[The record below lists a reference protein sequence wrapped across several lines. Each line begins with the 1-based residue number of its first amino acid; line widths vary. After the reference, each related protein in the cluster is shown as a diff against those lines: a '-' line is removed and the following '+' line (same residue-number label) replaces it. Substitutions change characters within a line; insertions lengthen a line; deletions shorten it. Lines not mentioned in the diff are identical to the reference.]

1 MLSQLRR
8 IVQDVAQEPVLNN
21 ALAGLVSNVKNA
33 LKTECC
39 SVYLADYDQQH
50 FMLMATDGLNPEAVG
65 QISIGFSE
73 GLIGWVGQREEPIN
87 LAQAHLHPRFKVTPE
102 VSEDRFSAFL
112 GCPIIHHRKVLG
124 VLTIQ
129 QGESRVFSEDE
140 ESFLV
145 TLGVQ
150 LASVLV
156 NAEMRQAASQNSKQ
170 QKSTGQLLGLP
181 GAPGIAIGEGFVLE
195 PSSDFDAISLK
206 KVDDPE
212 KELSRFYK
220 AVKITKAEFNR
231 LAERMAGHLPPDAL
245 AIFDVYHQLLDA
257 ASLGNEIEKQIQ
269 DGWCAKSA
277 LKRVVEKFAR
287 QFDDMDDPYLRE
299 RGTDIRDLGQR
310 VLNHLLD
317 TEQRHHKLPEKVVLV
332 ADNVTATMLAEIP
345 RAQLVAIVSLKGS
358 VNSHAAIMARAL
370 GIPAVMGL
378 DELPLFHWQSQRLIV
393 DGYRGQIL
401 VGPAEAIVAEY
412 QALIS
417 EDAQLSARYQSE
429 MHLNAQSAC
438 GAPFSLMINAG
449 LAIELESAQPSY
461 TDGIGLYRTEFPFIM
476 RNRFPTEAE
485 QIELYKKVLASHP
498 TKAVVMRT
506 LDVGGDKA
514 LPYFSIIEENPFLG
528 WRGIRLTLD
537 HPEIF
542 LVQIRAMLKA
552 NIGQG
557 NLHILLPMI
566 SDLAEVDES
575 LRLIKQATFE
585 LTDELAGTEVQ
596 LPKAKVGVM
605 IEVPSIMYQLP
616 ELARK
621 IDFCSVGTNDL
632 TQYLLAVD
640 RNNPRVAGLYDAM
653 HPAVL
658 RALHQMSLQAQG
670 LQLPMSICGELA
682 GEPAGVLILAAMGYD
697 KFSMNSSNL
706 AKIKWLLRRV
716 NMSELQLLL
725 PEILACQSPKQVRLQ
740 VQRFLDQKQLLN
752 QLRA

>member
-39 SVYLADYDQQH
+39 SVYLADYEQQH

-87 LAQAHLHPRFKVTPE
+87 LAEAHLHPRFKVTPE

-212 KELSRFYK
+212 KELSRFYR

-231 LAERMAGHLPPDAL
+231 LAERMAGHLPADAL

-269 DGWCAKSA
+269 EGWCAKSA

-401 VGPAEAIVAEY
+401 VAPAEAIVAEY

-438 GAPFSLMINAG
+438 GTPFSLMVNAG

-621 IDFCSVGTNDL
+621 VDFCSVGTNDL

-640 RNNPRVAGLYDAM
+640 RNNPRVAALYDAM

-682 GEPAGVLILAAMGYD
+682 GEPAGVLILAAMGYN

-716 NMSELQLLL
+716 HLSELQLLL

>member
-438 GAPFSLMINAG
+438 GTPFSLMINAG

>member
-1 MLSQLRR
+1 MLGQLRR
-8 IVQDVAQEPVLNN
+8 IVQDVAQEPSLAS

-33 LKTECC
+33 LNTECC
-39 SVYLADYDQQH
+39 SVYLADYQQQH
-50 FMLMATDGLNPEAVG
+50 FMLMATDGLNPDAIGKV
-65 QISIGFSE
+65 SIGFSE

-102 VSEDRFSAFL
+102 VSEDCFSAFL

-129 QGESRVFSEDE
+129 QSASRVFSEDE

-156 NAEMRQAASQNSKQ
+156 NAEMRQLTSQSPNQ
-170 QKSTGQLLGLP
+170 HVHVGQLQGLI
-181 GAPGIAIGEGFVLE
+181 GAPGIAIGEGFVLQ
-195 PSSDFDAISLK
+195 PASDFDAISLQK
-206 KVDDPE
+206 TDDPE
-212 KELSRFYK
+212 RELSRFYR
-220 AVKITKAEFNR
+220 AVKVTKAEFNR
-231 LAERMAGHLPPDAL
+231 LAERMSGHLPPDAL

-257 ASLGNEIEKQIQ
+257 ASLGHEIEAQIAE
-269 DGWCAKSA
+269 GWCAKSA

-287 QFDDMDDPYLRE
+287 QFDDMDDAYLRE

-317 TEQRHHKLPEKVVLV
+317 TEQRHYKLPEHVVLV

-345 RAQLVAIVSLKGS
+345 RVQLVAIVSLKGS

-370 GIPAVMGL
+370 GIPAVMGV
-378 DELPLFHWQSQRLIV
+378 DELPLMQWQGQRLIV
-393 DGYRGQIL
+393 DGYQGNIL
-401 VGPAEAIVAEY
+401 VSPADAICNEY
-412 QALIS
+412 QQLMNK
-417 EDAQLSARYQSE
+417 DAELNARYQAE
-429 MHLNAQSAC
+429 LHLPAQSAC
-438 GAPFSLMINAG
+438 GSRFKLMVNSG
-449 LAIELESAQPSY
+449 LAIELETTQSDF
-461 TDGIGLYRTEFPFIM
+461 TDGVGLYRTEFPFIM
-476 RNRFPTEAE
+476 RSRFPTEQE
-485 QIELYKKVLASHP
+485 QVELYQKVMQSYP
-498 TKAVVMRT
+498 DKPVVMRT
-506 LDVGGDKA
+506 LDVGGDKP
-514 LPYFSIIEENPFLG
+514 LPYFPISEENPFLG

-552 NIGQG
+552 NIGCG

-575 LRLIKQATFE
+575 LRLIRQAWFE
-585 LTDELAGTEVQ
+585 VDDEFNKEHLV
-596 LPKAKVGVM
+596 PKPKVGVM
-605 IEVPSIMYQLP
+605 IEVPSMMFQLP
-616 ELARK
+616 ELAHK
-621 IDFCSVGTNDL
+621 VDFCSVGTNDL

-640 RNNPRVAGLYDAM
+640 RNNPRVGNLYDAL

-658 RALHQMSLQAQG
+658 RALHQLGQQCQG
-670 LQLPMSICGELA
+670 LQFPASICGELA
-682 GEPAGVLILAAMGYD
+682 GEPIGILILIAMGFRR
-697 KFSMNSSNL
+697 FSMNHRNL
-706 AKIKWLLRRV
+706 AKIKWLLRRIDI
-716 NMSELQLLL
+716 SELKLLL

>member
-39 SVYLADYDQQH
+39 SVYLADYEQQH

-87 LAQAHLHPRFKVTPE
+87 LAEAHLHPRFKVTPE

-212 KELSRFYK
+212 KELSRFYR

-231 LAERMAGHLPPDAL
+231 LAERMAGHLPADAL

-269 DGWCAKSA
+269 EGWCAKSA

-345 RAQLVAIVSLKGS
+345 RTQLVAIVSLKGS

-401 VGPAEAIVAEY
+401 VAPAEAIVAEY

-438 GAPFSLMINAG
+438 GTPFSLMVNAG

-596 LPKAKVGVM
+596 LPKAKIGVM

-621 IDFCSVGTNDL
+621 VDFCSVGTNDL

-640 RNNPRVAGLYDAM
+640 RNNPRVAALYDAM

-682 GEPAGVLILAAMGYD
+682 GEPAGVLILAAMGYN

-716 NMSELQLLL
+716 HLSELQLLL

>member
-21 ALAGLVSNVKNA
+21 ALSGLVCSVKNA
-33 LKTECC
+33 LNTECC
-39 SVYLADYDQQH
+39 SVYLADYEQQH
-50 FMLMATDGLNPEAVG
+50 FMLMATDGLNPGAIG
-65 QISIGFSE
+65 NIAIGFSE

-87 LAQAHLHPRFKVTPE
+87 LAKAHLHPRFKVTPE

-129 QGESRVFSEDE
+129 QAAERVFNEDE

-145 TLGVQ
+145 TLGAQ
-150 LASVLV
+150 LAAVLA
-156 NAEMRQAASQNSKQ
+156 NAEMRQAASESTPTQTQ
-170 QKSTGQLLGLP
+170 TGQFHGLP
-181 GAPGIAIGEGFVLE
+181 GAPGIAIGDAFVLE
-195 PSSDFDAISLK
+195 PANDFNAISLK
-206 KVDDPE
+206 RSDEPD
-212 KELSRFYK
+212 KELALFYR

-231 LAERMAGHLPPDAL
+231 LAERMSGHLPSDAL

-257 ASLGNEIEKQIQ
+257 ASLGREIEQQIA

-310 VLNHLLD
+310 VLNNLLD
-317 TEQRHHKLPEKVVLV
+317 TEQRKVKLPEKVVLV
-332 ADNVTATMLAEIP
+332 ADNVTATMLAEVP
-345 RAQLVAIVSLKGS
+345 REQLVAIVSLKGS

-370 GIPAVMGL
+370 GIAAVMGVN
-378 DELPLFHWQSQRLIV
+378 ELPLLHWQGQRLIV
-393 DGYRGQIL
+393 DGYQGHIL
-401 VGPAEAIVAEY
+401 LSPAEAICAEY
-412 QALIS
+412 QRLIS
-417 EDAQLSARYQSE
+417 EDAALSARYLQEIDLPSQS
-429 MHLNAQSAC
+429 LC
-438 GAPFSLMINAG
+438 GVQFNLMVNAG
-449 LAIELESAQPSY
+449 LAIELETANPQH
-461 TDGIGLYRTEFPFIM
+461 TDGVGLYRTEFPFIM
-476 RNRFPTEAE
+476 RSRFPTEQE
-485 QIELYKKVLASHP
+485 QIDLYRKVLESYPAKP
-498 TKAVVMRT
+498 VVMRT

-514 LPYFSIIEENPFLG
+514 LPYFSIVEENPFLG

-552 NIGQG
+552 NLALD

-566 SDLAEVDES
+566 SDLAEVDEA
-575 LRLIKQATFE
+575 LRLIKQACFE
-585 LTDELAGTEVQ
+585 VSDELAIN
-596 LPKAKVGVM
+596 LPRPKIGVM

-616 ELARK
+616 ELAHK
-621 IDFCSVGTNDL
+621 VDFCSVGTNDL

-658 RALHQMSLQAQG
+658 RALHKLSLQAQG
-670 LQLPMSICGELA
+670 LQFPASVCGELA
-682 GEPAGVLILAAMGYD
+682 GEPGGVLLLAAMGYTR
-697 KFSMNSSNL
+697 FSMNSSNL

-716 NMSELQLLL
+716 ELSELALLL
-725 PEILACQSPKQVRLQ
+725 PEVLACASAKQVRLHI
-740 VQRFLDQKQLLN
+740 QRFLEQKQLHS

>member
-39 SVYLADYDQQH
+39 SVYLANYEQQH

-156 NAEMRQAASQNSKQ
+156 HAEMRQAASQNSKQ
-170 QKSTGQLLGLP
+170 QKSTGQLQGLP

-257 ASLGNEIEKQIQ
+257 ASLGNEIEKQIHE
-269 DGWCAKSA
+269 GWCAKSA

-378 DELPLFHWQSQRLIV
+378 DELPLFHWQSKRLIV

-401 VGPAEAIVAEY
+401 VAPAEAIVAEY

-429 MHLNAQSAC
+429 MHLKAQSAC
-438 GAPFSLMINAG
+438 GAPFSLMVNAG
-449 LAIELESAQPSY
+449 LAIELESTQPSY

-640 RNNPRVAGLYDAM
+640 RNNPRVAALYDAM

-716 NMSELQLLL
+716 HLSELQLLL

>member
-1 MLSQLRR
+1 MLGQLRR
-8 IVQDVAQEPVLNN
+8 IVQDVAQEPVLQN
-21 ALAGLVSNVKNA
+21 ALAGLVSSVKQA
-33 LKTECC
+33 LATECC
-39 SVYLADYDQQH
+39 SVYLADYEQQH
-50 FMLMATDGLNPEAVG
+50 FMLMATDGLNPDAIG
-65 QISIGFSE
+65 NIAIGFSE

-87 LAQAHLHPRFKVTPE
+87 LAKAHLHPRFKVTPE

-129 QGESRVFSEDE
+129 QGADRVFNEDE

-145 TLGVQ
+145 TLGAQ
-150 LASVLV
+150 LASVLA
-156 NAEMRQAASQNSKQ
+156 NAEMRQAASETTAGHTQ
-170 QKSTGQLLGLP
+170 TGQLKGLP
-181 GAPGIAIGEGFVLE
+181 GAPGIAIGEAFVLE
-195 PSSDFDAISLK
+195 PANDFNAISLK
-206 KVDDPE
+206 RSDEPE
-212 KELSRFYK
+212 KELAHFYR

-231 LAERMAGHLPPDAL
+231 LAERMSGHLPPDAL

-257 ASLGNEIEKQIQ
+257 ASLGREIEQQIAQ
-269 DGWCAKSA
+269 GWCAKSA

-310 VLNHLLD
+310 VLNNLLD
-317 TEQRHHKLPEKVVLV
+317 TEQRKIKLPAKVVLV
-332 ADNVTATMLAEIP
+332 ADNVTATMLAEVP
-345 RAQLVAIVSLKGS
+345 REQLVAIVSLKGS

-370 GIPAVMGL
+370 GIPAVMGV
-378 DELPLFHWQSQRLIV
+378 DELPLLHWQSQRLIV
-393 DGYRGQIL
+393 DGYQGHIL
-401 VGPAEAIVAEY
+401 LSPVEAICAEY
-412 QALIS
+412 QCLIS
-417 EDAQLSARYQSE
+417 EDAALNARYLAEIALPSKT
-429 MHLNAQSAC
+429 LC
-438 GAPFSLMINAG
+438 GAGFNLMVNSG
-449 LAIELESAQPSY
+449 LAIELETTEPQY
-461 TDGIGLYRTEFPFIM
+461 TGGVGLYRTEFPFIM
-476 RNRFPTEAE
+476 RSRFPTEQE
-485 QIELYKKVLASHP
+485 QIELYRKVLENYP
-498 TKAVVMRT
+498 DKPVIMRT

-514 LPYFSIIEENPFLG
+514 LPYFSIVEENPFLG

-552 NIGQG
+552 NLALD

-566 SDLAEVDES
+566 TDLAEVDES
-575 LRLIKQATFE
+575 IRLIKQASFE
-585 LTDELAGTEVQ
+585 VSDELAID
-596 LPKAKVGVM
+596 LPKPKIGVM

-621 IDFCSVGTNDL
+621 VDFCSIGTNDL

-658 RALHQMSLQAQG
+658 RALHQLAQQANG
-670 LQLPMSICGELA
+670 LQFPISVCGELA
-682 GEPAGVLILAAMGYD
+682 GEPAGVMLLAAMGYES
-697 KFSMNSSNL
+697 FSMNSSNL

-716 NMSELQLLL
+716 EMSELALLL
-725 PEILACQSPKQVRLQ
+725 PEVLACASAKQVRAHI
-740 VQRFLDQKQLLN
+740 QRFLEQKQLLS

>member
-257 ASLGNEIEKQIQ
+257 ASLGNEIEKQIHE
-269 DGWCAKSA
+269 GWCAKSA

-514 LPYFSIIEENPFLG
+514 LPYFSIVEENPFLG

>member
-39 SVYLADYDQQH
+39 SVYLADYEQQH

-65 QISIGFSE
+65 HISIGFSE

-87 LAQAHLHPRFKVTPE
+87 LAEAHLHPRFKVTPE

-231 LAERMAGHLPPDAL
+231 LAERMAGHLPADAL

-257 ASLGNEIEKQIQ
+257 ASLGNEIEKQIHE
-269 DGWCAKSA
+269 GWCAKSA

-401 VGPAEAIVAEY
+401 VAPAEAILAEY

-438 GAPFSLMINAG
+438 GAPFSLMVNAG

-621 IDFCSVGTNDL
+621 VDFCSVGTNDL

-640 RNNPRVAGLYDAM
+640 RNNPRVAALYDAM

-716 NMSELQLLL
+716 HLSELQLLL

>member
-257 ASLGNEIEKQIQ
+257 ASLGNEIEKQIHE
-269 DGWCAKSA
+269 GWCAKSA

>member
-1 MLSQLRR
+1 MLGQLRR
-8 IVQDVAQEPVLNN
+8 IVQDVAQEPSLAN

-33 LKTECC
+33 LHTECC
-39 SVYLADYDQQH
+39 SVYLADYQQQH
-50 FMLMATDGLNPEAVG
+50 FMLMATDGLNPDAIGKV
-65 QISIGFSE
+65 SIGFSE

-102 VSEDRFSAFL
+102 VSEDCFSAFL

-129 QGESRVFSEDE
+129 QSASRVFSEDE

-156 NAEMRQAASQNSKQ
+156 NAEMRQLTSQSPSQ
-170 QKSTGQLLGLP
+170 HVHVGQLQGLI
-181 GAPGIAIGEGFVLE
+181 GAPGIAIGEGFVLQ
-195 PSSDFDAISLK
+195 PASDFDAISLQK
-206 KVDDPE
+206 TDDPE
-212 KELSRFYK
+212 RELSRFYR
-220 AVKITKAEFNR
+220 AVKVTKAEFNR
-231 LAERMAGHLPPDAL
+231 LAERMSGHLPPDAL

-257 ASLGNEIEKQIQ
+257 ASLGHEIEAQIAE
-269 DGWCAKSA
+269 GWCAKSA

-287 QFDDMDDPYLRE
+287 QFDDMDDAYLRE

-317 TEQRHHKLPEKVVLV
+317 TEQRHYKLPEHVVLV
-332 ADNVTATMLAEIP
+332 AENVTASMLAEIP
-345 RAQLVAIVSLKGS
+345 RVQLVAIVSLKGS

-370 GIPAVMGL
+370 GIPAVMGV
-378 DELPLFHWQSQRLIV
+378 DELPLMQWQGQRLIV
-393 DGYRGQIL
+393 DGYQGNIL
-401 VGPAEAIVAEY
+401 VSPADAICHEY
-412 QALIS
+412 QQLMNK
-417 EDAQLSARYQSE
+417 DAELNARYQAE
-429 MHLNAQSAC
+429 LHLPAQSAC
-438 GAPFSLMINAG
+438 GTRFKLMVNSG
-449 LAIELESAQPSY
+449 LAIELETTQSDF
-461 TDGIGLYRTEFPFIM
+461 TDGVGLYRTEFPFIM
-476 RNRFPTEAE
+476 RSRFPTEQE
-485 QIELYKKVLASHP
+485 QIELYRKVMQSYP
-498 TKAVVMRT
+498 DKPVVMRT
-506 LDVGGDKA
+506 LDVGGDKP
-514 LPYFSIIEENPFLG
+514 LPYFPISEENPFLG

-552 NIGQG
+552 NIGSG

-575 LRLIKQATFE
+575 LRLIRQAWFE
-585 LTDELAGTEVQ
+585 VDDEFNKEGIV
-596 LPKAKVGVM
+596 PKPKVGVM

-616 ELARK
+616 ELANK
-621 IDFCSVGTNDL
+621 VDFCSVGTNDL

-640 RNNPRVAGLYDAM
+640 RNNPRVGNLYDAL

-658 RALHQMSLQAQG
+658 RALHQLGQQCQG
-670 LQLPMSICGELA
+670 LQFPASICGELA
-682 GEPAGVLILAAMGYD
+682 GEPIGILILIAMGF
-697 KFSMNSSNL
+697 KRFSMNHRNL
-706 AKIKWLLRRV
+706 AKIKWLLRRIDI
-716 NMSELQLLL
+716 SELKLLL

-740 VQRFLDQKQLLN
+740 VQRFLDQKKLLN

>member
-39 SVYLADYDQQH
+39 SVYLADYEQQH

-170 QKSTGQLLGLP
+170 HNSTGQLQGLP

-257 ASLGNEIEKQIQ
+257 ASLGNEIEKQIHE
-269 DGWCAKSA
+269 GWCAKSA

-378 DELPLFHWQSQRLIV
+378 DELPLFHWQSKRLIV

-401 VGPAEAIVAEY
+401 VAPAEAIVAEY

-438 GAPFSLMINAG
+438 GAPFSLMVNAG
-449 LAIELESAQPSY
+449 LAIELESTQPSY

>member
-39 SVYLADYDQQH
+39 SVYLADYEQQH

-65 QISIGFSE
+65 QIAIGFSE

-170 QKSTGQLLGLP
+170 QKSTGQLQGLP

-257 ASLGNEIEKQIQ
+257 ASLGNEIEKQIHE
-269 DGWCAKSA
+269 GWCAKSA

-401 VGPAEAIVAEY
+401 VAPAEAIVAEY

-438 GAPFSLMINAG
+438 GVPFSLMVNAG

-585 LTDELAGTEVQ
+585 LTDELSGSEVQ

-621 IDFCSVGTNDL
+621 VDFCSVGTNDL

-658 RALHQMSLQAQG
+658 RALHQMALQAQG

-716 NMSELQLLL
+716 DMSELQLLL

>member
-8 IVQDVAQEPVLNN
+8 IVQDVAQEPSLES
-21 ALAGLVSNVKNA
+21 ALAGLVRNVKQA
-33 LKTECC
+33 LRTECC
-39 SVYLADYDQQH
+39 SVYLADYEQQH
-50 FMLMATDGLNPEAVG
+50 FMLMATDGLNPQAIGKV
-65 QISIGFSE
+65 SIGFSE

-102 VSEDRFSAFL
+102 VSEDCFSAFL

-129 QGESRVFSEDE
+129 QSDSRIFNEDE

-156 NAEMRQAASQNSKQ
+156 NAEMRKMSSGGTASTQQNSQ
-170 QKSTGQLLGLP
+170 MQGLI
-181 GAPGIAIGEGFVLE
+181 GAPGIAIGEAYVLQ
-195 PSSDFDAISLK
+195 PASDFDAISLK
-206 KVDDPE
+206 HTDDPE
-212 KELSRFYK
+212 KELNRFYR
-220 AVKITKAEFNR
+220 AVKVTKAEFNR
-231 LAERMAGHLPPDAL
+231 LAERMSGHLPADAL

-257 ASLGNEIEKQIQ
+257 ASLGNEIEAQIKQ
-269 DGWCAKSA
+269 GWCAKSA
-277 LKRVVEKFAR
+277 LKLVVERFAR

-310 VLNHLLD
+310 VLNHLLE
-317 TEQRHHKLPEKVVLV
+317 TEQRQHRLPEHVVLV
-332 ADNVTATMLAEIP
+332 AENVSASMLAEIP

-370 GIPAVMGL
+370 GIPAVMGV
-378 DELPLFHWQSQRLIV
+378 DELPLMQWQGQRLIV
-393 DGYRGQIL
+393 DGYQGHIL
-401 VGPAEAIVAEY
+401 VSPADAICQEY
-412 QALIS
+412 RTLIS
-417 EDAQLSARYQSE
+417 KDAELSARYQAE
-429 MHLNAQSAC
+429 LHLPAKSSC
-438 GAPFSLMINAG
+438 GQDFSLMVNSG
-449 LAIELESAQPSY
+449 LAIELETTQSEF
-461 TDGIGLYRTEFPFIM
+461 TNGVGLYRTEFPFIM
-476 RNRFPTEAE
+476 RSRFPTELE
-485 QIELYKKVLASHP
+485 QVELYRKVLQGYP
-498 TKAVVMRT
+498 GKPVVMRT
-506 LDVGGDKA
+506 LDVGGDKP
-514 LPYFSIIEENPFLG
+514 LPYFPISEENPFLG

-542 LVQIRAMLKA
+542 LVQIRSMLKA
-552 NIGQG
+552 NIGYN

-575 LRLIKQATFE
+575 LRLIRQAWFE
-585 LTDELAGTEVQ
+585 VDDEFNGENIVAK
-596 LPKAKVGVM
+596 PKVGVM

-621 IDFCSVGTNDL
+621 VDFCSVGTNDL

-640 RNNPRVAGLYDAM
+640 RNNPRVGNLYDAM

-658 RALHQMSLQAQG
+658 RALNQLGQQAQG
-670 LQLPMSICGELA
+670 LQFPISICGELG
-682 GEPAGVLILAAMGYD
+682 GEPLGVLTLAAMGFNS
-697 KFSMNSSNL
+697 FSMNHSNL
-706 AKIKWLLRRV
+706 AKIKWLLRRID
-716 NMSELQLLL
+716 MAELRLLL
-725 PEILACQSPKQVRLQ
+725 PDVLACQSPKQVRVL

>member
-39 SVYLADYDQQH
+39 SVYLADYEQQH

-269 DGWCAKSA
+269 EGWCAKSA

-317 TEQRHHKLPEKVVLV
+317 TEQRHHKLPDKVVLV

-438 GAPFSLMINAG
+438 GTPFSLMVNAG

>member
-39 SVYLADYDQQH
+39 SVYLADYQQQH

-87 LAQAHLHPRFKVTPE
+87 LAEAHLHPRFKVTPE

-212 KELSRFYK
+212 KELSRFYR

-231 LAERMAGHLPPDAL
+231 LAERMAGHLPADAL

-269 DGWCAKSA
+269 EGWCAKSA

-401 VGPAEAIVAEY
+401 VAPAEAIVAEY

-438 GAPFSLMINAG
+438 GTPFSLMVNAG

-621 IDFCSVGTNDL
+621 VDFCSVGTNDL

-640 RNNPRVAGLYDAM
+640 RNNPRVAALYDAM

-682 GEPAGVLILAAMGYD
+682 GEPAGVLILAAMGYN

-716 NMSELQLLL
+716 HLSELQLLL

>member
-170 QKSTGQLLGLP
+170 QKSTGQLQGLP

-257 ASLGNEIEKQIQ
+257 ASLGNEIEKQIHE
-269 DGWCAKSA
+269 GWCAKSA

-514 LPYFSIIEENPFLG
+514 LPYFSIVEENPFLG

>member
-39 SVYLADYDQQH
+39 SVYLADYEQQH

-231 LAERMAGHLPPDAL
+231 LAERMAGHLPADAL

-257 ASLGNEIEKQIQ
+257 ASLGNEIEKQIHE
-269 DGWCAKSA
+269 GWCAKSA

-401 VGPAEAIVAEY
+401 VAPAEAIVAEY

-438 GAPFSLMINAG
+438 GAPFSLMVNAG

-621 IDFCSVGTNDL
+621 VDFCSVGTNDL

-640 RNNPRVAGLYDAM
+640 RNNPRVAALYDAM

-716 NMSELQLLL
+716 HLSELQLLL